1 MTLTNKTYDVIKWI
15 AQYFIPAAGTLY
27 AALSKI
33 WGFPYGGEVVGTLS
47 AIDIFLGAI
56 LGISSASYPGEGT
69 LEIHEDAGADK
80 DVYTLMLNVPVE
92 SLADKDS
99 VTFKVNKISQE

>member
-1 MTLTNKTYDVIKWI
+1 MTLNNKTYDVIKWI

-33 WGFPYGGEVVGTLS
+33 WGFPYGSEVVGTLS

-56 LGISSASYPGEGT
+56 LGISSANYSGEGT
-69 LEIHEDAGADK
+69 LEIHSDPEADK
-80 DVYTLMLNVPVE
+80 DAYQLMLNVPVE
-92 SLADKDS
+92 SLANRDS
-99 VTFKVNKISQE
+99 VTFKVSKPSQE